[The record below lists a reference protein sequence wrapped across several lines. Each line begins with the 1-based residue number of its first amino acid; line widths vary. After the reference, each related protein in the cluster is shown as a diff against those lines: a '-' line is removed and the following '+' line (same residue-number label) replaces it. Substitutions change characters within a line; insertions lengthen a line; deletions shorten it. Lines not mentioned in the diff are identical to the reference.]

1 MAAQV
6 LEMNGG
12 GFDLDD
18 VEAVDLDAS
27 TPAPPE
33 GVKVA
38 IAESESDDD
47 AALPQTAAAPSA
59 AGTAGASSAKAGS
72 ATAAKAQT
80 AASHT
85 YDKGYK
91 RWEDFDVDA
100 AADAVD
106 VDDSFQKA
114 ETYAGSKQGY
124 VFKTG
129 AKGTGYYRDVKPKV
143 SAPSKPQQKKK
154 PAPTTTKDGV
164 DLTLPL
170 FSSVPEN
177 QRPAAARALSLDDAA
192 LAQLPE
198 EQQKTIR
205 DFKRCYEKQRADKAA
220 GRTPGRV
227 DAPEQSP
234 EDIDWTL
241 PILAKVPEDQKQSI
255 TMLLLMD
262 ESQMKTLPA
271 ESRETAQSFRKM
283 YTEEKELKAQGPEA
297 ILKHAEKNKK
307 QKTPEEQAKEA
318 RYRVMKPLVDLHNEM
333 TKMKGWQLR
342 ESRAAWDAL
351 VATEEAEKR
360 AAEAADLQR
369 RTKNVN
375 EALDEVA
382 VDTSKGALRLER
394 AKDKSLRKKEKARRK
409 DRKDQLQKMRA
420 LASATSNLVM

>member
-18 VEAVDLDAS
+18 VEAVDLDA
-27 TPAPPE
+27 PAKE

-47 AALPQTAAAPSA
+47 AAAAP
-59 AGTAGASSAKAGS
+59 
-72 ATAAKAQT
+72 QT

-114 ETYAGSKQGY
+114 ATYTGSKPGY

-129 AKGTGYYRDVKPKV
+129 PRGTGYYRDVKPKV
-143 SAPSKPQQKKK
+143 AAPTKPPPKKK
-154 PAPTTTKDGV
+154 PAPTVTEDGV

-198 EQQKTIR
+198 DQQKTIR

-220 GRTPGRV
+220 GRVPGRV

-234 EDIDWTL
+234 EDIDWSL

-283 YTEEKELKAQGPEA
+283 YTEEKDLKAQGPEA

-307 QKTPEEQAKEA
+307 KKTPEEEAKEA
-318 RYRVMKPLVDLHNEM
+318 RDRVMKPLVDLHNELS
-333 TKMKGWQLR
+333 KMKGWQLR

-351 VATEEAEKR
+351 VATELAEKR
-360 AAEAADLQR
+360 AAEAADLRR
-369 RTKNVN
+369 RTKNVK

-394 AKDKSLRKKEKARRK
+394 AKDKSLKKKERARRK

>member
-1 MAAQV
+1 M
-6 LEMNGG
+6 
-12 GFDLDD
+12 DD
-18 VEAVDLDAS
+18 VEAVDLDA
-27 TPAPPE
+27 PAKE

-38 IAESESDDD
+38 IAESESDDEK
-47 AALPQTAAAPSA
+47 P
-59 AGTAGASSAKAGS
+59 
-72 ATAAKAQT
+72 QT

-106 VDDSFQKA
+106 VDDSFQSAK
-114 ETYAGSKQGY
+114 TYAGSKPGY

-129 AKGTGYYRDVKPKV
+129 AKGTGYYKDAKPKV
-143 SAPSKPQQKKK
+143 SAPTKPPPKKK
-154 PAPTTTKDGV
+154 APAPTTTKDGV

-205 DFKRCYEKQRADKAA
+205 DFKRCYEKQKADKAA
-220 GRTPGRV
+220 GRQPGRV

-234 EDIDWTL
+234 DDIDWTL
-241 PILAKVPEDQKQSI
+241 PILAKVPKDQKQSI

-283 YTEEKELKAQGPEA
+283 YSEEKELKAQGPEA
-297 ILKHAEKNKK
+297 ILKHAEQKK
-307 QKTPEEQAKEA
+307 KTKTPEEAAKEA
-318 RYRVMKPLVDLHNEM
+318 RDRVMKPLVDLHNEM

-351 VATEEAEKR
+351 VATELAEKR
-360 AAEAADLQR
+360 AAEAADLRR

>member
-6 LEMNGG
+6 LEINGG

-18 VEAVDLDAS
+18 VEAVDLDA
-27 TPAPPE
+27 APPPPAE

-47 AALPQTAAAPSA
+47 DAAP
-59 AGTAGASSAKAGS
+59 
-72 ATAAKAQT
+72 QT

-114 ETYAGSKQGY
+114 ETYTGSRQGY

-129 AKGTGYYRDVKPKV
+129 AKGTGYYKDAKPKV
-143 SAPSKPQQKKK
+143 VPPSKPPPKKK
-154 PAPTTTKDGV
+154 APAPTTTKDGV

-192 LAQLPE
+192 LQQLPE
-198 EQQKTIR
+198 DQQKTIR
-205 DFKRCYEKQRADKAA
+205 DFKRCYEKQKADKAA
-220 GRTPGRV
+220 GRVPGQV

-234 EDIDWTL
+234 DDIDLTL

-283 YTEEKELKAQGPEA
+283 YTEEKDLKAQGPEA

-307 QKTPEEQAKEA
+307 KKTPEEAAKEA
-318 RYRVMKPLVDLHNEM
+318 RDRVMKPLVDLHNELS
-333 TKMKGWQLR
+333 KMKGWQLR

-351 VATEEAEKR
+351 VATELAEKR

-369 RTKNVN
+369 RTKNVK
-375 EALDEVA
+375 EALSEVA

-394 AKDKSLRKKEKARRK
+394 AKDKSLKKKERARRK

>member
-18 VEAVDLDAS
+18 VEAVDLDA
-27 TPAPPE
+27 APPPAKE

-38 IAESESDDD
+38 IAESESDDE
-47 AALPQTAAAPSA
+47 AAAAP
-59 AGTAGASSAKAGS
+59 
-72 ATAAKAQT
+72 QT

-114 ETYAGSKQGY
+114 ETYTGSKPGY

-129 AKGTGYYRDVKPKV
+129 AKGTGYYKDAKPKV
-143 SAPSKPQQKKK
+143 SAPTKPPPKKK
-154 PAPTTTKDGV
+154 APAPTTTKDGV

-205 DFKRCYEKQRADKAA
+205 DFKRCYEKQKADKAA

-234 EDIDWTL
+234 DDIDWTL

-307 QKTPEEQAKEA
+307 RKTPEEAAKEA
-318 RYRVMKPLVDLHNEM
+318 RDRVMKPLVDLHNELS
-333 TKMKGWQLR
+333 KMKGWQLR

-351 VATEEAEKR
+351 VATELAEKR
-360 AAEAADLQR
+360 AAEAADLRR
-369 RTKNVN
+369 RTKNVK

-394 AKDKSLRKKEKARRK
+394 AKEKSLEKKERARRK

-420 LASATSNLVM
+420 LAAATSNLVM

>member
-1 MAAQV
+1 M
-6 LEMNGG
+6 
-12 GFDLDD
+12 DD
-18 VEAVDLDAS
+18 VEAVDLDA
-27 TPAPPE
+27 PAKE

-38 IAESESDDD
+38 IAESESDDEK
-47 AALPQTAAAPSA
+47 P
-59 AGTAGASSAKAGS
+59 
-72 ATAAKAQT
+72 QT

-106 VDDSFQKA
+106 VDDSFREA
-114 ETYAGSKQGY
+114 ATYAGSKPGY

-129 AKGTGYYRDVKPKV
+129 AKGTGYYRDVKPKIV
-143 SAPSKPQQKKK
+143 SAPTKPPQKKK
-154 PAPTTTKDGV
+154 PAPTVTKDGV

-205 DFKRCYEKQRADKAA
+205 DFKRCYEKQKADKAA
-220 GRTPGRV
+220 GRVPGRV

-283 YTEEKELKAQGPEA
+283 YTEEKDLKAQGPEA

-307 QKTPEEQAKEA
+307 KKTPEEEAKEA
-318 RYRVMKPLVDLHNEM
+318 RDRVMKPLVDLHNELS
-333 TKMKGWQLR
+333 KMKGWQLR

-351 VATEEAEKR
+351 VATELAEKR
-360 AAEAADLQR
+360 AAEAADLRR
-369 RTKNVN
+369 RTKNVK

-394 AKDKSLRKKEKARRK
+394 AKDKSLKKKERARRK

>member
-18 VEAVDLDAS
+18 AVDAVDLDA
-27 TPAPPE
+27 APPPPAE

-38 IAESESDDD
+38 IAESESDDE
-47 AALPQTAAAPSA
+47 
-59 AGTAGASSAKAGS
+59 
-72 ATAAKAQT
+72 ATAPQT

-106 VDDSFQKA
+106 VDDSFQKSD
-114 ETYAGSKQGY
+114 TYAGSKPGY

-129 AKGTGYYRDVKPKV
+129 PRGTGYYRDAKPKV
-143 SAPSKPQQKKK
+143 SAPTKPPQKKK

-177 QRPAAARALSLDDAA
+177 QRPAAARALSLNDAA

-198 EQQKTIR
+198 DQQKTIR
-205 DFKRCYEKQRADKAA
+205 DFKRCYEKQKSDKAA
-220 GRTPGRV
+220 GRVPGRV

-297 ILKHAEKNKK
+297 ILKHAEQKKK
-307 QKTPEEQAKEA
+307 QKTPEEAAKEA
-318 RYRVMKPLVDLHNEM
+318 RDRVMKPLVDLHNEM

-351 VATEEAEKR
+351 VATELAEKR
-360 AAEAADLQR
+360 AAEAADLRR

-394 AKDKSLRKKEKARRK
+394 AKDKSLKKKERARRK

>member
-18 VEAVDLDAS
+18 AVDAVDLDA
-27 TPAPPE
+27 APPPPAE

-38 IAESESDDD
+38 IAESESDDE

-114 ETYAGSKQGY
+114 ETYTGSKPGY

-129 AKGTGYYRDVKPKV
+129 ARGTGYYKDAKPKV
-143 SAPSKPQQKKK
+143 VAPSKPPPKKK
-154 PAPTTTKDGV
+154 APAPTTTKDGV

-192 LAQLPE
+192 LAQLPD

-205 DFKRCYEKQRADKAA
+205 DFKRCYEKQKADKAA
-220 GRTPGRV
+220 
-227 DAPEQSP
+227 
-234 EDIDWTL
+234 
-241 PILAKVPEDQKQSI
+241 
-255 TMLLLMD
+255 
-262 ESQMKTLPA
+262 
-271 ESRETAQSFRKM
+271 
-283 YTEEKELKAQGPEA
+283 
-297 ILKHAEKNKK
+297 
-307 QKTPEEQAKEA
+307 
-318 RYRVMKPLVDLHNEM
+318 
-333 TKMKGWQLR
+333 
-342 ESRAAWDAL
+342 
-351 VATEEAEKR
+351 
-360 AAEAADLQR
+360 
-369 RTKNVN
+369 
-375 EALDEVA
+375 
-382 VDTSKGALRLER
+382 
-394 AKDKSLRKKEKARRK
+394 
-409 DRKDQLQKMRA
+409 
-420 LASATSNLVM
+420 

>member
-1 MAAQV
+1 MQHSHHNVAAARMAAQV

-18 VEAVDLDAS
+18 VEAVDLDA
-27 TPAPPE
+27 PATE

-47 AALPQTAAAPSA
+47 AAAAP
-59 AGTAGASSAKAGS
+59 
-72 ATAAKAQT
+72 QT

-106 VDDSFQKA
+106 VDDSFRKA
-114 ETYAGSKQGY
+114 ATYAGSKPGY

-129 AKGTGYYRDVKPKV
+129 PRGTGYYRDVKPKV

-154 PAPTTTKDGV
+154 PVPTVTEDGV

-177 QRPAAARALSLDDAA
+177 QRPAAARALSLDDNA

-198 EQQKTIR
+198 DQQKTIR

-220 GRTPGRV
+220 GRVPGRV

-234 EDIDWTL
+234 EDIDWSL

-283 YTEEKELKAQGPEA
+283 YTEEKDLKAQGPEA
-297 ILKHAEKNKK
+297 ILKHAEQKK
-307 QKTPEEQAKEA
+307 KKKTPEEEAKEA
-318 RYRVMKPLVDLHNEM
+318 RDRVMKPLVDLHNEM

-351 VATEEAEKR
+351 VATELAEKR
-360 AAEAADLQR
+360 AAEAADLRR
-369 RTKNVN
+369 RTKNVK

-394 AKDKSLRKKEKARRK
+394 AKDKSLKKKERARRK

>member
-1 MAAQV
+1 M
-6 LEMNGG
+6 
-12 GFDLDD
+12 
-18 VEAVDLDAS
+18 
-27 TPAPPE
+27 
-33 GVKVA
+33 
-38 IAESESDDD
+38 
-47 AALPQTAAAPSA
+47 
-59 AGTAGASSAKAGS
+59 
-72 ATAAKAQT
+72 
-80 AASHT
+80 
-85 YDKGYK
+85 
-91 RWEDFDVDA
+91 DA
-100 AADAVD
+100 AAAGVD
-106 VDDSFQKA
+106 VDDSFRKA
-114 ETYAGSKQGY
+114 ATYAGSKPGY

-129 AKGTGYYRDVKPKV
+129 ARGTGYYKDAKPKV
-143 SAPSKPQQKKK
+143 AAPTKPPPKKK
-154 PAPTTTKDGV
+154 PAPTVTEDGV

-198 EQQKTIR
+198 DQQKTIR

-220 GRTPGRV
+220 GRVPGRV

-234 EDIDWTL
+234 EDIDWSL

-307 QKTPEEQAKEA
+307 KKTPEEEAKEA
-318 RYRVMKPLVDLHNEM
+318 RDRVMKPLVDLHNELS
-333 TKMKGWQLR
+333 KMKGWQLR

-351 VATEEAEKR
+351 VATELAEKR
-360 AAEAADLQR
+360 AAEAADLRR
-369 RTKNVN
+369 RTKNVK

-394 AKDKSLRKKEKARRK
+394 AKDKSLKKKERARRK

>member
-18 VEAVDLDAS
+18 AVEAVDLDA
-27 TPAPPE
+27 PAKE

-38 IAESESDDD
+38 IAESESDDE

-72 ATAAKAQT
+72 ATAAAKAQT

-106 VDDSFQKA
+106 VDDSFRKA
-114 ETYAGSKQGY
+114 ATYTGAKPGY

-143 SAPSKPQQKKK
+143 SAPSKPPPKKK
-154 PAPTTTKDGV
+154 PAPTTTEDGV

-177 QRPAAARALSLDDAA
+177 QRPAAARALSLNDAA

-205 DFKRCYEKQRADKAA
+205 DFKRCYEKQKSDKAA

-234 EDIDWTL
+234 DDIDWTL

-297 ILKHAEKNKK
+297 ILKHAEQKK
-307 QKTPEEQAKEA
+307 KKKTPEEAAKEA
-318 RYRVMKPLVDLHNEM
+318 RDRVMKPLVDLHNEM

-360 AAEAADLQR
+360 AAEAADLRR

-394 AKDKSLRKKEKARRK
+394 AKDKSLKKKERARRK